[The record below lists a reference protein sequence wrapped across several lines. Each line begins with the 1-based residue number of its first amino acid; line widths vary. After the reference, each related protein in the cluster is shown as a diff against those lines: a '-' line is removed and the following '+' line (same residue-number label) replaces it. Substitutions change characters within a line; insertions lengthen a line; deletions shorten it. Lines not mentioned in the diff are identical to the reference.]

1 MINKDMKQFSS
12 EVINK
17 LKYYVY
23 LISDPSNNEI
33 FYVGKGKGNRLFSHF
48 KEIGDNEKINKIK
61 EIKSKGLEPK
71 IEILVHGVED
81 EITIKK
87 IEAAIIDLI
96 DKTNLTNKIGGYESS
111 DFGRMDLNQI
121 NAKYSSKKTT
131 ISENVLLIK
140 LSKTFRYNMS
150 PQDLYDNTRGIWIIS
165 EERRKKTKY
174 AFAIYDNVIQE
185 TYKIQSWFEAG
196 STYASGRTD
205 IDRWKKV
212 KRYEFVGNISFE
224 MRKKYLHKSV
234 DKYFTMHNQNP
245 MRYTY

>member
-1 MINKDMKQFSS
+1 MKQFSS
-12 EVINK
+12 EVISK

-23 LISDPSNNEI
+23 LISDPSNGEI
-33 FYVGKGKGNRLFSHF
+33 FYVGKGKGNRVFSHF
-48 KEIGDNEKINKIK
+48 KEIGDSKKIKKIK
-61 EIKSKGLEPK
+61 EIKSRRIEPK

-121 NAKYSSKKTT
+121 NAKYSSKKAN
-131 ISENVLLIK
+131 IDEKVVLIK
-140 LSKTFRYNMS
+140 LSQSFRYNMD
-150 PQDLYDNTRGIWIIS
+150 PIDLYEYTRGIWVIS
-165 EERRKKTKY
+165 EDRRKNTKY
-174 AFAIYDNVIQE
+174 AFAVYDGVIQE

-196 STYASGRTD
+196 STFSSRHD
-205 IDRWKKV
+205 KESWKKV
-212 KRYEFVGNISFE
+212 QRWEFVGDIDKD

-234 DKYFTMHNQNP
+234 DHYWKAKAQNP

>member
-1 MINKDMKQFSS
+1 MKKFSS

-33 FYVGKGKGNRLFSHF
+33 FYVGKGKGNRCFSHLNE
-48 KEIGDNEKINKIK
+48 KNDNEKVKKIN
-61 EIKSKGLEPK
+61 ELHSKGIDPK
-71 IEILVHGVED
+71 IEILVHGVKD
-81 EITIKK
+81 ERTIKK

-96 DKTNLTNKIGGYESS
+96 DKTNLTNIIGGYEST

-121 NAKYSSKKTT
+121 NAKYSSKKAD
-131 ISENVLLIK
+131 IKEDVVLIK
-140 LSKTFRYNMS
+140 LSRTFRYNMS
-150 PQDLYDNTRGIWIIS
+150 PQDLYDNTRGIWVIS
-165 EERRKKTKY
+165 EERRKKTKF
-174 AFAIYDNVIQE
+174 AFAVYDGVIQE
-185 TYKIQSWFEAG
+185 TYKIQSWFKAG

-212 KRYEFVGNISFE
+212 TRYEFIGNISEE

-234 DKYFTMHNQNP
+234 DHYWKSSAQNP
-245 MRYTY
+245 MRFTY

>member
-1 MINKDMKQFSS
+1 MKQFSS
-12 EVINK
+12 EVISK

-23 LISDPSNNEI
+23 LISDPSNGEI
-33 FYVGKGKGNRLFSHF
+33 FYVGKGKGNRVFSHF
-48 KEIGDNEKINKIK
+48 KETGGSEKINKIK
-61 EIKSKGLEPK
+61 EIKDKRLEPK

-111 DFGRMDLNQI
+111 DFGRMDINQI
-121 NAKYSSKKTT
+121 NAKYSSKKAS
-131 ISENVLLIK
+131 INEKVVLIK
-140 LSKTFRYNMS
+140 IQKTFRYNMT
-150 PQDLYDNTRGIWIIS
+150 PQELYDNTRGVWIIS

-174 AFAIYDNVIQE
+174 AFAIYDDVIQE
-185 TYKIQSWFEAG
+185 TYEIQSWFEAG
-196 STYASGRTD
+196 STFASGRKD

-212 KRYEFVGNISFE
+212 KRYEFVGNISTE

-234 DKYFTMHNQNP
+234 DEYFTMHNQNP